1 MQYTL
6 RYCMDWANRASKR
19 VRYRGYNMVAYKGWS
34 VSRVVE
40 NHIFSRALASE
51 NWDFLQRVTLIY
63 LFRHTM
69 LYPISDTRHKKGK
82 CSDFCSISR
91 NWNTACISAVPHNV
105 RINFTYHV
113 YVPYK
118 KRSHNVGTLHCHGAL
133 CKLRLGRV
141 AYGVF
146 PRTATVATYECVG
159 YFLSTSIQFRNV
171 KNKLEYSAILRWFT
185 AFSSPYGR
193 KLLSLWKYNCALQM
207 IKSL

>member
-1 MQYTL
+1 MHYTH
-6 RYCMDWANRASKR
+6 RYCMDRANRASKR

-91 NWNTACISAVPHNV
+91 NWNTACISAELHKCVLIYRV
-105 RINFTYHV
+105 TFTFLPRNWATMWARCIV
-113 YVPYK
+113 MLIVEATSWPS
-118 KRSHNVGTLHCHGAL
+118 RVW
-133 CKLRLGRV
+133 RV
-141 AYGVF
+141 ATNRL
-146 PRTATVATYECVG
+146 RTTYASVVLFEV
-159 YFLSTSIQFRNV
+159 TKV
-171 KNKLEYSAILRWFT
+171 
-185 AFSSPYGR
+185 
-193 KLLSLWKYNCALQM
+193 
-207 IKSL
+207 

>member
-6 RYCMDWANRASKR
+6 RYCMVRANRASKR

-118 KRSHNVGTLHCHGAL
+118 KRSNNVGTPHCHLDCVSYVLAKWRMACSHAL
-133 CKLRLGRV
+133 
-141 AYGVF
+141 
-146 PRTATVATYECVG
+146 P
-159 YFLSTSIQFRNV
+159 
-171 KNKLEYSAILRWFT
+171 
-185 AFSSPYGR
+185 P
-193 KLLSLWKYNCALQM
+193 
-207 IKSL
+207 